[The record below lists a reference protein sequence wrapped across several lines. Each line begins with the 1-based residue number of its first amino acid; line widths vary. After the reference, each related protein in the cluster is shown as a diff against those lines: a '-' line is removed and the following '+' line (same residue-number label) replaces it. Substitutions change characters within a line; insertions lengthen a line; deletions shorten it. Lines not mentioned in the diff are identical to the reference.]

1 MSTLLKPYPDA
12 EQVMLDLLDPFGDT
26 VTATPPT
33 QIPPGLI
40 QVERIGGPDDGVTD
54 RARVK
59 VVCFGATRDTAWA
72 MTRAT
77 QQAVLAS
84 GGTMVTGPATA
95 KEYPRGVL
103 IDLARTATPP
113 KQVPESGR
121 GSRQIETVY
130 EIHLRRPWW

>member
-1 MSTLLKPYPDA
+1 MSTLLDPFPDA
-12 EQVMLDLLDPFGDT
+12 ESVMMDLLDPHGET
-26 VTATPPT
+26 VTATPET
-33 QIPPGLI
+33 IEPGLI

-54 RARVK
+54 RPRVR
-59 VVCFGATRDTAWA
+59 VTCFGATRATAWA

-77 QQAVLAS
+77 QQVVLAS
-84 GGTMVTGPATA
+84 GGTMVTGPETA
-95 KEYPRGVL
+95 AEYPGGVL
-103 IDLARTATPP
+103 IDKAFTATPP